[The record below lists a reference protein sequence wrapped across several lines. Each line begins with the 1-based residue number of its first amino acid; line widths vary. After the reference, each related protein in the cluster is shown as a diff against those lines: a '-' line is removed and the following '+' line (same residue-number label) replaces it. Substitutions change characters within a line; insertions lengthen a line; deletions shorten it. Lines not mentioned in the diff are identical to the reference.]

1 MPTPGLLGA
10 CSRARRE
17 ATTINGTSL
26 VSVSRLRALRALPA
40 RALPLPYPC
49 SPPAARGWVGPSLP
63 RADQVLRISWLLA
76 LRSPLECRGLDNQH
90 EHEFITALIVL
101 KQATARAVT
110 PSRPTWERAP
120 REAQLRAR
128 RT

>member
-10 CSRARRE
+10 CSRAR
-17 ATTINGTSL
+17 L
-26 VSVSRLRALRALPA
+26 RLRALRALPA